1 MGVIAGTFKYSVGI
15 QSGPNIE
22 EILLGKTDTV
32 QQGQIQSLMGRNY
45 FWRNNEKYERHRS
58 AGV

>member
-22 EILLGKTDTV
+22 EILER
-32 QQGQIQSLMGRNY
+32 QILFDKDKFR
-45 FWRNNEKYERHRS
+45 
-58 AGV
+58 V